1 MTAGAGELRVT
12 VLDAWDE
19 FPVRLPGT
27 ATVKDLKREALARAR
42 VRAAPEEYEVKY
54 NGARLDDEGR
64 PLAELGL
71 PPNAAVIVLPRRRRP
86 VR

>member
-1 MTAGAGELRVT
+1 MTAAPAELRVM

-27 ATVKDLKREALARAR
+27 ASIADLKREALARAR
-42 VRAAPEEYEVKY
+42 VRAAPEDYEVKY
-54 NGARLDDEGR
+54 NGARLDEDGR

-71 PPNAAVIVLPRRRRP
+71 SPNAAVIVLPRRRRP